1 MVWELVLL
9 AVLFAASLK
18 NGIFIGIGKRGP
30 VFLPLDRHV
39 IITGPTRSGKTSLA
53 KKIIKRARL
62 PALVLDWHGEYG
74 GLRVD
79 ARLLKISIENFDKK
93 LLAEIL
99 GLALN
104 LNEPSVYFLYRAIR
118 QRRLAALRDI
128 VAALEDFLVTTRSE
142 VEMKAAIARR
152 LEYILDVF
160 EGGRIPL
167 EKLFTTKKTVAVDL
181 SRLRLY
187 EEKVLIALFVLASLY
202 NYLFEKGVAKRPERL
217 LVVDEAQ
224 NIMKRGDVVRYLVF
238 ESAKYGLRVVL
249 VSNEMP
255 PQDLLVHGTHIITQP
270 HYTYN
275 IKAKRSAVLRNNE
288 AEELWTM

>member
-1 MVWELVLL
+1 M
-9 AVLFAASLK
+9 
-18 NGIFIGIGKRGP
+18 
-30 VFLPLDRHV
+30 
-39 IITGPTRSGKTSLA
+39 
-53 KKIIKRARL
+53 
-62 PALVLDWHGEYG
+62 
-74 GLRVD
+74 D

-202 NYLFEKGVAKRPERL
+202 NHLFEKGVAKRPERL

-255 PQDLLVHGTHIITQP
+255 FF
-270 HYTYN
+270 
-275 IKAKRSAVLRNNE
+275 
-288 AEELWTM
+288 TMAM

>member
-1 MVWELVLL
+1 VWELLLLATLL
-9 AVLFAASLK
+9 AVSL
-18 NGIFIGIGKRGP
+18 NDGVFIGVGKRGP
-30 VFLPLDRHV
+30 VYLPLDRHI
-39 IITGPTRSGKTSLA
+39 IITGPTRSGKTRLA
-53 KKIIKRARL
+53 KKIIKRAGL

-79 ARLLKISIENFDKK
+79 TRLLKISLENFDKK

-118 QRRLAALRDI
+118 QQRLHALRD
-128 VAALEDFLVTTRSE
+128 VVTALDDFLVTTRSE

-167 EKLFTTKKTVAVDL
+167 EKLFSTKKKVSVDL
-181 SRLRLY
+181 SKLRLY
-187 EEKVLIALFVLASLY
+187 EEKVLVALFILASLY
-202 NYLFEKGVAKRPERL
+202 NYLFERGVAKGPEKL
-217 LVVDEAQ
+217 LIIDEAQ
-224 NIMKRGDVVRYLVF
+224 NLINRDVVKYLIF

-255 PQDLLVHGTHIITQP
+255 QQDLLVHSTHIITQP
-270 HYTYN
+270 HYVYN
-275 IKAKRSAVLRNNE
+275 LKIKHSVIIKNNNI
-288 AEELWTM
+288 EELWLI

>member
-1 MVWELVLL
+1 
-9 AVLFAASLK
+9 
-18 NGIFIGIGKRGP
+18 
-30 VFLPLDRHV
+30 
-39 IITGPTRSGKTSLA
+39 
-53 KKIIKRARL
+53 
-62 PALVLDWHGEYG
+62 
-74 GLRVD
+74 
-79 ARLLKISIENFDKK
+79 
-93 LLAEIL
+93 
-99 GLALN
+99 
-104 LNEPSVYFLYRAIR
+104 
-118 QRRLAALRDI
+118 
-128 VAALEDFLVTTRSE
+128 
-142 VEMKAAIARR
+142 
-152 LEYILDVF
+152 
-160 EGGRIPL
+160 
-167 EKLFTTKKTVAVDL
+167 VDL

-202 NYLFEKGVAKRPERL
+202 NHLFEKGVAKRPERL

-275 IKAKRSAVLRNNE
+275 LKVKRSAVLRNNE